1 MVPPAI
7 VAYGQ
12 WRPRNLRSDATGIS
26 FRPASGTIHISVIKQ
41 PECQSQSPPKLFLT
55 GFVLSGLWLE
65 RALCRSLSTEQLR
78 DAMVVDLHH
87 VGGFEPTPN
96 HSVPPPKTKPDL

>member
-12 WRPRNLRSDATGIS
+12 WAAAEPPSDATGSS

-41 PECQSQSPPKLFLT
+41 PECQSQSPPKVFLT

-65 RALCRSLSTEQLR
+65 RALCRYLSTELLR
-78 DAMVVDLHH
+78 DAMVVHLHH
-87 VGGFEPTPN
+87 VGGFEPIPN
-96 HSVPPPKTKPDL
+96 NSVPPKTKPNR